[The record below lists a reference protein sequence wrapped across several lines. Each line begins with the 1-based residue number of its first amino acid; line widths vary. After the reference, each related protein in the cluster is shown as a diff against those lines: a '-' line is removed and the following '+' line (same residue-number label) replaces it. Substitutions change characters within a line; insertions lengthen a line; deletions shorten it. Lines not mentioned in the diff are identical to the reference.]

1 MNIRQL
7 KNFVIRPTLEYLGQG
22 MPGIASD
29 AAVEL
34 LLGTMAHESQF
45 AYLDQVTGRGDNTLG
60 PAIGFYQIEPAT
72 LGDLFKN
79 YLSAPARRGLS
90 DRVMSL
96 LAARPV
102 PRDQLATN
110 LAFATAI
117 ARLIYLRSP
126 VVLATAG
133 DIAGHARVW
142 KTVYNTVKGAGTESQ
157 FISDYQRLVAPN
169 L

>member
-22 MPGIASD
+22 NPRIASVS
-29 AAVEL
+29 AIEQ
-34 LLGTMAHESQF
+34 LLGTVAHESQF
-45 AYLDQVTGRGDNTLG
+45 TYLDQVTGPADSELG
-60 PAIGFYQIEPAT
+60 PAIGIYQIEPAT
-72 LGDLFKN
+72 MGDLFKN
-79 YLSAPARRGLS
+79 YLSAPSRRDLS

-126 VVLATAG
+126 VALAPAG

-142 KTVYNTVKGAGTESQ
+142 KTVYNTAKGAGTESQ